1 MVMNSIP
8 ATFTAFAMAV
18 SGAACGGEVSDV
30 TAAPPVVEARV
41 DLTIGSADG
50 ADAYI
55 FGRVSGIALGPNGHI
70 YVADAQANAVR
81 EFDADGQFV
90 RSVARAG
97 AGPGEVR
104 GPCCLAVDGTGTLW
118 LRDTGNAR
126 YNAYDLSGG
135 RPTYRELRR
144 MSHGSAGF
152 WVETTFGPSGHL
164 IDVGHD
170 EGTLTR
176 FHLDSTGT
184 VTKVQRVTS
193 PPADS
198 LSMYTVERT
207 NSAGL
212 PMIAYL
218 YQPFGPN
225 HLVAHSPMG
234 GWASAVSSRY
244 AVEWTGPDS
253 SFSRLLTDDVAGPPL
268 SAAER
273 TAAEERIEAD
283 RTRWEVPRGQV
294 PFDVPDTKPPLRALR
309 FSTNGHLWVFLS
321 VPDGAT
327 RLGDVYDRD
336 GKRQYRVRWPADV
349 DLRSGHLGDGVVLGV
364 RRDELD
370 VPYIV
375 RLTIP
380 DVM

>member
-126 YNAYDLSGG
+126 YNAYDLSGA

-144 MSHGSAGF
+144 MSH
-152 WVETTFGPSGHL
+152 
-164 IDVGHD
+164 
-170 EGTLTR
+170 
-176 FHLDSTGT
+176 
-184 VTKVQRVTS
+184 
-193 PPADS
+193 
-198 LSMYTVERT
+198 
-207 NSAGL
+207 
-212 PMIAYL
+212 
-218 YQPFGPN
+218 
-225 HLVAHSPMG
+225 
-234 GWASAVSSRY
+234 
-244 AVEWTGPDS
+244 
-253 SFSRLLTDDVAGPPL
+253 
-268 SAAER
+268 
-273 TAAEERIEAD
+273 
-283 RTRWEVPRGQV
+283 
-294 PFDVPDTKPPLRALR
+294 
-309 FSTNGHLWVFLS
+309 
-321 VPDGAT
+321 
-327 RLGDVYDRD
+327 
-336 GKRQYRVRWPADV
+336 
-349 DLRSGHLGDGVVLGV
+349 
-364 RRDELD
+364 
-370 VPYIV
+370 
-375 RLTIP
+375 
-380 DVM
+380 